1 MSESRISHWLIYHPP
16 LPPPSLPSRIR
27 ACCLHQ
33 HKLQLGCER
42 ATERVHSV
50 CRVAAVFSALIGG
63 ISVMWLHN
71 NRRREQG
78 AATVA
83 SEIRKHTQGYKVA
96 AAGRQPATENPH
108 FQHLGF
114 ALAAAAARKE
124 KPISGRPISVSGNRQ
139 CLLVPILGRIV
150 KKTPRNTVVALPS
163 LRRRLQAAVMLLR
176 LNARVKGQLGRDHR
190 CHGKGHP
197 LTEE

>member
-1 MSESRISHWLIYHPP
+1 
-16 LPPPSLPSRIR
+16 
-27 ACCLHQ
+27 
-33 HKLQLGCER
+33 
-42 ATERVHSV
+42 
-50 CRVAAVFSALIGG
+50 
-63 ISVMWLHN
+63 MWLHN

-124 KPISGRPISVSGNRQ
+124 KPISGGPISVSGNRQ
-139 CLLVPILGRIV
+139 CLLVLFWSYRKENATKYSSSITKSASETPACSHATALKRAREGTARAGPQMPRKGTSPHRRI
-150 KKTPRNTVVALPS
+150 
-163 LRRRLQAAVMLLR
+163 
-176 LNARVKGQLGRDHR
+176 NATCWR
-190 CHGKGHP
+190 
-197 LTEE
+197 